1 MSANLL
7 MKGKSVFE
15 FLGGRPA
22 LVDGFLMARGIRADA
37 LGFVYGDREMHAQV
51 AVEVVVGEVL
61 RGVRYVV
68 GGADVGLAIREG
80 DPDRFR
86 RPRRLAAKR
95 LEHDGRILRR
105 GGFGV
110 HMRVLGHDAQLPG
123 IAGGEIIHRAV
134 FAVLIVAPPVVEV
147 VVDDVTGDLC
157 ARCLLYTSDAADE

>member
-1 MSANLL
+1 

-80 DPDRFR
+80 VLP
-86 RPRRLAAKR
+86 PNALSMMAVSSAVAGSASICAS
-95 LEHDGRILRR
+95 L
-105 GGFGV
+105 V
-110 HMRVLGHDAQLPG
+110 MMRSFQ
-123 IAGGEIIHRAV
+123 E
-134 FAVLIVAPPVVEV
+134 
-147 VVDDVTGDLC
+147 
-157 ARCLLYTSDAADE
+157 